1 MKILL
6 YASILLYCTTLHHFY
21 DINGVAGLNW
31 KKIGSFIEGEYQD
44 GKGYGVHK
52 KKISKLHAAKDK
64 RLKIALVLMCG
75 SELRISSISELKITS
90 LEPVSKYGT
99 YKITV

>member
-1 MKILL
+1 M
-6 YASILLYCTTLHHFY
+6 
-21 DINGVAGLNW
+21 NGVAGLGW
-31 KKIGSFIEGEYQD
+31 EKIGSFKEGEYQE

-90 LEPVSKYGT
+90 LEQVSKYGT

>member
-1 MKILL
+1 VKVLL
-6 YASILLYCTTLHHFY
+6 HTAILLYCTTLHHFY
-21 DINGVAGLNW
+21 GINGVAGLDW
-31 KKIGSFIEGEYQD
+31 KKIGNFIGGVYQD
-44 GKGYGVHK
+44 GKGYGIHK